1 MHFDKLQKRNFFRW
15 RVSRR
20 DVLVGLLLLVLS
32 CPAAAEEKP
41 QKTPVQGQ
49 PFVANLHLP
58 AGKGPFPG
66 VLLVGGS
73 GGGIGWQDY
82 MGEILAE
89 KGFASLALAYFG
101 MEGLPE
107 SLELIPIEYFQKGL
121 DYLAAHE
128 AVDAKRIGVIGV
140 SKGGEVALLLAS
152 YDPRVRAVVAFAPS
166 AVVFQSIAKG
176 FPRTSSWTYKGKPLS
191 FVPYVQMQSGET
203 LADMYRRSLD
213 QKDEVAEAAIPVENI
228 NGPILLISGKADTLW
243 PSTYLGEMVMERLR
257 AHAFPHRNQ
266 HVAYEDA
273 GHLISSIRSDATR
286 RGGTQEGNA
295 RAQRDGQLQT
305 IDFLQKHLASR

>member
-1 MHFDKLQKRNFFRW
+1 MRNL
-15 RVSRR
+15 
-20 DVLVGLLLLVLS
+20 LVVLLLLLFS
-32 CPAAAEEKP
+32 CSVAAEEKP
-41 QKTPVQGQ
+41 GKIPVQGQ
-49 PFVANLHLP
+49 PFAANLHLP

-82 MGEILAE
+82 MGEILAG

-107 SLELIPIEYFQKGL
+107 SLELIPVEYFQKGL

-140 SKGGEVALLLAS
+140 SKGGELALLLAS
-152 YDPRVRAVVAFAPS
+152 HDRRVRAVVAFAPS

-176 FPRTSSWTYKGKPLS
+176 FPRTSSWTYNGKPLP

-213 QKDEVAEAAIPVENI
+213 QKDEVAGAAIRVESI

-257 AHAFPHRNQ
+257 AHAFPHLNQ

-286 RGGTQEGNA
+286 RGGTEEGNA
-295 RAQRDGQLQT
+295 HAQRDGQLRT
-305 IDFLQKHLASR
+305 IDFLKKHLASR